1 MIETGSFRPRVLRSR
16 GCNSLYLAP
25 LAHYSNFMGDYAL
38 GLDEAYSVKTPED
51 NRRLYAKWA
60 ATYESDFVD
69 AKQYRY
75 PKAIAEVFN
84 EVVGPVTRVLD
95 IGTGTGLTGMYL
107 SRLRPKLEIDGI
119 DISPEMLAQARLKL
133 RADGSAVYR
142 ALYERD
148 LTRAVTNENAPYEA
162 LFSSGTFTHGHL
174 GPECLR
180 NILPLLAH
188 NGWLI
193 VGVNNEH
200 YEARDFGAELDA
212 LVSIG
217 AIESPQILRIDVYE
231 PGSIHYGDQARVIVT
246 RAIN

>member
-1 MIETGSFRPRVLRSR
+1 MSDEV
-16 GCNSLYLAP
+16 
-25 LAHYSNFMGDYAL
+25 L
-38 GLDEAYSVKTPED
+38 GLDEAYSVKTPDD

-60 ATYESDFVD
+60 ATYESSFVD

-84 EVVGPVTRVLD
+84 DVLPALTRVLD
-95 IGTGTGLTGMYL
+95 IGTGTGLTGMYVT
-107 SRLRPKLEIDGI
+107 RLRPEVVIDGM
-119 DISPEMLAQARLKL
+119 DISPEMLAQAQRKT
-133 RADGSAVYR
+133 REDGSVVYR

-148 LTRAVTNENAPYEA
+148 LTVAVPNENEPYEA

-180 NILPLLAH
+180 NLLPLLAH
-188 NGWLI
+188 DGWLV

-200 YEARDFGAELDA
+200 FESKGFAGELDSLVA
-212 LVSIG
+212 LG
-217 AIESPQILRIDVYE
+217 AIQTPEIMRIDVYE
-231 PGSIHYGDQARVIVT
+231 PGSVHYGDQARVIVT

>member
-1 MIETGSFRPRVLRSR
+1 MSDEV
-16 GCNSLYLAP
+16 
-25 LAHYSNFMGDYAL
+25 L
-38 GLDEAYSVKTPED
+38 GLDEAYSVKTPDD

-60 ATYESDFVD
+60 TTYESSFVD

-84 EVVGPVTRVLD
+84 DVLPVVTRVLD
-95 IGTGTGLTGMYL
+95 IGTGTGLTGMYVT
-107 SRLRPKLEIDGI
+107 RLRPEVVIDGM
-119 DISPEMLAQARLKL
+119 DISPEMLAQAKLKT
-133 RADGSAVYR
+133 REDDSVVYR

-148 LTRAVTNENAPYEA
+148 LTVAVPNENAPYEA

-180 NILPLLAH
+180 NLLPLLAH
-188 NGWLI
+188 DGWLV

-200 YEARDFGAELDA
+200 FESKGFAGELESLVA
-212 LVSIG
+212 LG
-217 AIESPQILRIDVYE
+217 AIQTPEILRIDVYE
-231 PGSIHYGDQARVIVT
+231 PGSMHYGDQARVIVT

>member
-1 MIETGSFRPRVLRSR
+1 MSDEV
-16 GCNSLYLAP
+16 
-25 LAHYSNFMGDYAL
+25 L
-38 GLDEAYSVKTPED
+38 GLDEAYSVKTPDD

-60 ATYESDFVD
+60 ATYESSFVD

-84 EVVGPVTRVLD
+84 DVLPVVTRVLD
-95 IGTGTGLTGMYL
+95 IGTGTGLTGMYVT
-107 SRLRPKLEIDGI
+107 RLRPEVVIDGM
-119 DISPEMLAQARLKL
+119 DISPEMLAQAQLKT
-133 RADGSAVYR
+133 REDGSVVYR

-148 LTRAVTNENAPYEA
+148 LTVAVPNENEPYEA

-180 NILPLLAH
+180 NLLPLLAH
-188 NGWLI
+188 DGWLV

-200 YEARDFGAELDA
+200 FESKGFAGELESLVA
-212 LVSIG
+212 LG
-217 AIESPQILRIDVYE
+217 AIQTPEILRIDVYE
-231 PGSIHYGDQARVIVT
+231 PGSVHYGDQARVIVT

>member
-1 MIETGSFRPRVLRSR
+1 MSDEV
-16 GCNSLYLAP
+16 
-25 LAHYSNFMGDYAL
+25 L
-38 GLDEAYSVKTPED
+38 GLDEAYSVKTPDD

-60 ATYESDFVD
+60 ATYESSFVD

-84 EVVGPVTRVLD
+84 DVLPAVTRVLD
-95 IGTGTGLTGMYL
+95 IGTGTGLTGMYVT
-107 SRLRPKLEIDGI
+107 RLRPAVIIDGM
-119 DISPEMLAQARLKL
+119 DISPEMLAQAKLKT
-133 RADGSAVYR
+133 REDGSVVYR

-148 LTRAVTNENAPYEA
+148 LTVAVPNENEPYEA

-180 NILPLLAH
+180 NLLPLLAH
-188 NGWLI
+188 DGWLV

-200 YEARDFGAELDA
+200 FETKGFAGELDSLVA
-212 LVSIG
+212 LG
-217 AIESPQILRIDVYE
+217 AIQTPEILRIDVYE
-231 PGSIHYGDQARVIVT
+231 PGSVHYGDQARVIVT

>member
-1 MIETGSFRPRVLRSR
+1 VSEEV
-16 GCNSLYLAP
+16 
-25 LAHYSNFMGDYAL
+25 L
-38 GLDEAYSVKTPED
+38 GLDEAYSVKTPDD

-60 ATYESDFVD
+60 ATYESSFVD

-84 EVVGPVTRVLD
+84 DVLPPVTRVLD
-95 IGTGTGLTGMYL
+95 IGTGTGLTGMYVT
-107 SRLRPKLEIDGI
+107 RLRPAVVIDGM
-119 DISPEMLAQARLKL
+119 DISPEMLAQARLKT
-133 RADGSAVYR
+133 REDGSVVYR

-148 LTRAVTNENAPYEA
+148 LTVAVPNENEPYEA

-180 NILPLLAH
+180 NLLPLLAH
-188 NGWLI
+188 DGWLV

-200 YEARDFGAELDA
+200 FESKGFAGELESLVA
-212 LVSIG
+212 LG
-217 AIESPQILRIDVYE
+217 AIQTPEILRIDVYE
-231 PGSIHYGDQARVIVT
+231 PGSVHYGDQARVILT

>member
-1 MIETGSFRPRVLRSR
+1 MSEEV
-16 GCNSLYLAP
+16 
-25 LAHYSNFMGDYAL
+25 L
-38 GLDEAYSVKTPED
+38 GLDEAYSVKTPDD

-60 ATYESDFVD
+60 ATYESSFVD

-84 EVVGPVTRVLD
+84 DVLPALTRVLD
-95 IGTGTGLTGMYL
+95 IGTGTGLTGMYVTH
-107 SRLRPKLEIDGI
+107 LRPEVVIDGM
-119 DISPEMLAQARLKL
+119 DISPEMLAQAQRKT
-133 RADGSAVYR
+133 REDDSVVYR

-148 LTRAVTNENAPYEA
+148 LTVAVPNENAPYEA

-180 NILPLLAH
+180 NLLPLLAH
-188 NGWLI
+188 DGWLV

-200 YEARDFGAELDA
+200 FESKGFAGELDSLVA
-212 LVSIG
+212 LG
-217 AIESPQILRIDVYE
+217 AIQTPEILRIDVYE
-231 PGSIHYGDQARVIVT
+231 PGSVHYGDQARVIVT

>member
-1 MIETGSFRPRVLRSR
+1 MSGET
-16 GCNSLYLAP
+16 
-25 LAHYSNFMGDYAL
+25 YSEKSL
-38 GLDEAYSVKTPED
+38 GLDDAYSVETPSD
-51 NRRLYAKWA
+51 NRHLYAKWA
-60 ATYESDFVD
+60 ATYESDFVE

-95 IGTGTGLTGMYL
+95 IGTGTGLTGMYI
-107 SRLRPKLEIDGI
+107 SRLRPILEIDGM
-119 DISPEMLAQARLKL
+119 DISPEMLAQAKLKI
-133 RADGSAVYR
+133 RENGSAVYR

-148 LTRAVTNENAPYEA
+148 LTLEVLNENEPYEA

-180 NILPLLAH
+180 NLLPLLAH
-188 NGWLI
+188 DGWLI

-200 YEARDFGAELDA
+200 FEGKGFASELDSLFA
-212 LVSIG
+212 IG
-217 AIESPQILRIDVYE
+217 AIQSPQILRIDVYD
-231 PGSIHYGDQARVIVT
+231 PGSVHYGDQARVIVT

>member
-1 MIETGSFRPRVLRSR
+1 MSDEV
-16 GCNSLYLAP
+16 
-25 LAHYSNFMGDYAL
+25 L
-38 GLDEAYSVKTPED
+38 GLDEAYSVKTPDD

-60 ATYESDFVD
+60 ATYESSFVD

-84 EVVGPVTRVLD
+84 DVLPVITRVLD
-95 IGTGTGLTGMYL
+95 IGTGTGLTGMYVT
-107 SRLRPKLEIDGI
+107 RLRPEVVIDGM
-119 DISPEMLAQARLKL
+119 DISPEMLAQAQRKT
-133 RADGSAVYR
+133 REDGSVVYR

-148 LTRAVTNENAPYEA
+148 LTVAVPNENEPYEA

-180 NILPLLAH
+180 NLLPLLAH
-188 NGWLI
+188 DGWLV

-200 YEARDFGAELDA
+200 FESKGFAGELDSLVA
-212 LVSIG
+212 LG
-217 AIESPQILRIDVYE
+217 AIQTPEILRIDVYE
-231 PGSIHYGDQARVIVT
+231 PGSVHYGDQARVIIT

>member
-1 MIETGSFRPRVLRSR
+1 MSDEV
-16 GCNSLYLAP
+16 
-25 LAHYSNFMGDYAL
+25 L
-38 GLDEAYSVKTPED
+38 GLDEAYSVKTPDD

-60 ATYESDFVD
+60 ATYESSFVD

-84 EVVGPVTRVLD
+84 DVLPPVTRVLD
-95 IGTGTGLTGMYL
+95 IGTGTGLTGMYV
-107 SRLRPKLEIDGI
+107 SRLRPEVVIDGM
-119 DISPEMLAQARLKL
+119 DISPEMLAQAKLKT
-133 RADGSAVYR
+133 REDGSVVYR

-148 LTRAVTNENAPYEA
+148 LTRAVPNENAPYEA

-180 NILPLLAH
+180 NLLPLLAH
-188 NGWLI
+188 DGWLV

-200 YEARDFGAELDA
+200 FESKGFAGELESLVA
-212 LVSIG
+212 LG
-217 AIESPQILRIDVYE
+217 AIQTPEILRIDVYE
-231 PGSIHYGDQARVIVT
+231 PGSVHYGDQARVILT

>member
-1 MIETGSFRPRVLRSR
+1 MSEEV
-16 GCNSLYLAP
+16 
-25 LAHYSNFMGDYAL
+25 L
-38 GLDEAYSVKTPED
+38 GLDEAYSVKTPDD

-60 ATYESDFVD
+60 ATYESSFVD

-84 EVVGPVTRVLD
+84 DVLPPVTRVLD
-95 IGTGTGLTGMYL
+95 IGTGTGLTGMYVT
-107 SRLRPKLEIDGI
+107 RLRPEVVIDGM
-119 DISPEMLAQARLKL
+119 DISPEMLAQAKLKT
-133 RADGSAVYR
+133 REDDSVVYR

-148 LTRAVTNENAPYEA
+148 LTRAVPNENEPYEA

-180 NILPLLAH
+180 NLLPLLAH
-188 NGWLI
+188 DGWLV

-200 YEARDFGAELDA
+200 FESKGFAGELES
-212 LVSIG
+212 LVELG
-217 AIESPQILRIDVYE
+217 AIQTPEILRIDVYE
-231 PGSIHYGDQARVIVT
+231 PGSVHYGDQARVIVT

>member
-1 MIETGSFRPRVLRSR
+1 MSEEV
-16 GCNSLYLAP
+16 
-25 LAHYSNFMGDYAL
+25 L
-38 GLDEAYSVKTPED
+38 GLDEAYSVKTPDD

-60 ATYESDFVD
+60 ATYESSFVD

-84 EVVGPVTRVLD
+84 DVLPPVTRVLD
-95 IGTGTGLTGMYL
+95 IGTGTGLTGMYVT
-107 SRLRPKLEIDGI
+107 RLRPAVVIDGM
-119 DISPEMLAQARLKL
+119 DISPEMLAQAKLKT
-133 RADGSAVYR
+133 REDGSVVYR

-148 LTRAVTNENAPYEA
+148 LTVAVPNENEPYEA

-180 NILPLLAH
+180 NLLPLLAH
-188 NGWLI
+188 DGWLV

-200 YEARDFGAELDA
+200 FESKGFAGELESLVA
-212 LVSIG
+212 LG
-217 AIESPQILRIDVYE
+217 AIQTPEILRIDVYE
-231 PGSIHYGDQARVIVT
+231 PGSVHYGDQARVIVT

>member
-1 MIETGSFRPRVLRSR
+1 MSDEV
-16 GCNSLYLAP
+16 
-25 LAHYSNFMGDYAL
+25 L
-38 GLDEAYSVKTPED
+38 GLDEAYSVKTPDD

-60 ATYESDFVD
+60 ATYESSFVD

-84 EVVGPVTRVLD
+84 DVLPPVTRVLD
-95 IGTGTGLTGMYL
+95 IGTGTGLTGMYVT
-107 SRLRPKLEIDGI
+107 RLRPAVVIDGM
-119 DISPEMLAQARLKL
+119 DISPEMLAQAKLKK
-133 RADGSAVYR
+133 REDGSVVYR

-148 LTRAVTNENAPYEA
+148 LTVAVPNENAPYEA

-180 NILPLLAH
+180 NLLPLLAH
-188 NGWLI
+188 DGWLV

-200 YEARDFGAELDA
+200 FESKGFAGELESLVA
-212 LVSIG
+212 LG
-217 AIESPQILRIDVYE
+217 AIQTPEILRIDVYE
-231 PGSIHYGDQARVIVT
+231 PGSVHYGDQARVIVT

>member
-1 MIETGSFRPRVLRSR
+1 MSDEV
-16 GCNSLYLAP
+16 
-25 LAHYSNFMGDYAL
+25 L
-38 GLDEAYSVKTPED
+38 GLDEAYSVKTPDD

-60 ATYESDFVD
+60 ATYESSFVD

-84 EVVGPVTRVLD
+84 DVLPALTRVLD
-95 IGTGTGLTGMYL
+95 IGTGTGLTGMYVT
-107 SRLRPKLEIDGI
+107 RLRPEVVIDGM
-119 DISPEMLAQARLKL
+119 DISPEMLAQAQRKT
-133 RADGSAVYR
+133 REDGSVVYR

-148 LTRAVTNENAPYEA
+148 LTVAVPNENEPYEA

-180 NILPLLAH
+180 NLLPLLAH
-188 NGWLI
+188 DGWLV

-200 YEARDFGAELDA
+200 FESKGFAGELDSLVA
-212 LVSIG
+212 LG
-217 AIESPQILRIDVYE
+217 AIQTPEILRIDVYE
-231 PGSIHYGDQARVIVT
+231 PGSVHYGDQARVIIT